1 MTRVRGSARPRDP
14 PPSVIPSS
22 PVFGERGILMM
33 THCGSADGSAWR
45 PHPGLPRRSARR
57 THPSTSLRGVHP
69 EPCRG
74 AQDERKGAATRSS
87 DGKAPGASQAPGAFT
102 LLGPRPPVAYSS
114 QGKAE
119 EVGHSDP
126 HEVLSRNASRI
137 PRSAKKASFAQ
148 HPVGGG
154 MTRVRGPARPR
165 DPPTFII
172 PRPGLPLLHRRAQP
186 GLPPTPPGF
195 LPGLRP
201 EHAWPT
207 PRTVR
212 SAAWRRGSLSRPGSP
227 AASLAI

>member
-137 PRSAKKASFAQ
+137 PRSALRPRFAK
-148 HPVGGG
+148 HRSSSLTGSRRGG
-154 MTRVRGPARPR
+154 MTEGGGSRGRAGPL
-165 DPPTFII
+165 T
-172 PRPGLPLLHRRAQP
+172 LLHRRARP